1 MRQRSVLALAV
12 VTASLIA
19 CACFAMYSVAD
30 RGLWPDSWPKQLDPL
45 RPQARTLAHGQH
57 TVYEIPFTKR
67 AEFESAWPHILTVAS
82 EHAPL
87 VLLSSPD
94 KWLGDSIAAG
104 VRIRCPPTGQLV
116 TFQGT
121 KITSIYPPGS
131 ESAIADGKFLKVG
144 PPWPDDIKSQ
154 SGALPEYVVI
164 DNGKWRAFDRK
175 DFGGPNERTIL
186 RSRIEI
192 EVIVDGGIVDLNR
205 IPLPADA
212 PIIDK
217 RFRIAM
223 VPDGSSVRVAKA
235 ESAMGTLDVGTA
247 DVEMV
252 LLSSEAGILRFS
264 GSGGG
269 KWQVPAGRYTA
280 VQAQL
285 AKTDAAGAKW
295 RFAAL
300 GPGKEEGLD
309 IRAGETRVLRLGP
322 PLKTRIETRAMGDG
336 SISILL
342 GPPVK
347 TRIETRAIGDGS
359 ISVSLALEG
368 QAGEQYAPRAV
379 KGNEMPQPPKLK
391 ILDEAGKIL
400 AQGNFEYG

>member
-19 CACFAMYSVAD
+19 SVCFAMYSVAD
-30 RGLWPDSWPKQLDPL
+30 RGMWPDSWPKPLDRL
-45 RPQARTLAHGQH
+45 RAQARTLAHGQH
-57 TVYEIPFTKR
+57 TVYEIPFAKR

-82 EHAPL
+82 DHAPL

-121 KITSIYPPGS
+121 KISIYLPGS

-154 SGALPEYVVI
+154 SGALPEYVII

-186 RSRIEI
+186 RARTEI
-192 EVIVDGGIVDLNR
+192 ELIVDGDIVDLNR

-223 VPDGSSVRVAKA
+223 APDGSSVRAAKT
-235 ESAMGTLDVGTA
+235 EPTMGTLDVGTA

-252 LLSSEAGILRFS
+252 LLSSEAGPLRFS

-269 KWQVPAGRYTA
+269 KWQVPAGHYTA
-280 VQAQL
+280 IQARL
-285 AKTDAAGAKW
+285 SKTDAEGAKW
-295 RFAAL
+295 RL
-300 GPGKEEGLD
+300 LESGSGKREGFE
-309 IRAGETRVLRLGP
+309 IRAGETRAIRLGP
-322 PLKTRIETRAMGDG
+322 PL
-336 SISILL
+336 
-342 GPPVK
+342 
-347 TRIETRAIGDGS
+347 
-359 ISVSLALEG
+359 
-368 QAGEQYAPRAV
+368 
-379 KGNEMPQPPKLK
+379 
-391 ILDEAGKIL
+391 
-400 AQGNFEYG
+400 